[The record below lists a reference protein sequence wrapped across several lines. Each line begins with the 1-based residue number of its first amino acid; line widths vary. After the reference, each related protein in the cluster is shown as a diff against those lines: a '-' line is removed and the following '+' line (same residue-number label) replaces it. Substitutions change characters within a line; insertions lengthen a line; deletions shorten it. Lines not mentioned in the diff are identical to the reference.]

1 MNPSP
6 MPVSAVGANALRT
19 ITLEVFRFRPEQDP
33 LPSWQTYQVPC
44 REEWVVL
51 DALNYIKDHLD
62 GSLSYRW
69 SCHMA
74 VCGSC
79 GMMINGK
86 PILSCKAFVRDFPDH
101 IRVEPLGNLTV
112 IRDLVVKQER
122 LLANLSAVKSW
133 LIPKTPAAADEPY
146 RQTPV
151 QLDQYRHLSMCI
163 NCLLCY
169 AACPQVALNEGYL
182 GPAALALAHRYN
194 LDSRDGGTFE
204 RMQATASADGIW
216 ECSFVGEYS
225 EVCPKHVDPA
235 GAIQQ
240 MKLAS
245 SLDWFA
251 RRLGLGER
259 S

>member
-1 MNPSP
+1 MSVTSLPIVEGN
-6 MPVSAVGANALRT
+6 GAASRT
-19 ITLEVFRFRPEQDP
+19 VTFEVFRFRPEQDSAP
-33 LPSWQTYQVPC
+33 TWQRYEVPC

-51 DALNYIKDHLD
+51 DALNHIKDHID
-62 GSLSYRW
+62 GTLSYRW

-79 GMMINGK
+79 GMMVNGQ
-86 PILSCKAFVRDFPDH
+86 PYLSCKAFIRDFPDL
-101 IRVEPLGNLTV
+101 IRVAPLGNLAV
-112 IRDLVVKQER
+112 MRDLVVQQDR
-122 LLANLSAVKSW
+122 LMDNLQAVKSW
-133 LIPKTPAAADEPY
+133 LIPAAPAPATEPY
-146 RQTPV
+146 RQTPAE
-151 QLDQYRHLSMCI
+151 LDRYRHLSMCI
-163 NCLLCY
+163 NCMLCY
-169 AACPQVALNEGYL
+169 AACPQVALNDGYL

-204 RMQATASADGIW
+204 RMQATASDEGIW
-216 ECSFVGEYS
+216 ECTFIGECS

-251 RRLGLGER
+251 RLLGKGGG

>member
-1 MNPSP
+1 MNHAQSTTATQPR
-6 MPVSAVGANALRT
+6 NALRE
-19 ITLEVFRFRPEQDP
+19 ITVEVFRYRPGQDQQP
-33 LPSWQTYQVPC
+33 VWQSYVVPC

-79 GMMINGK
+79 GMMINDK
-86 PILSCKAFVRDFPDH
+86 PVLSCKAFVRDYPDH
-101 IRVEPLGNLTV
+101 IRVAPLGNLPV
-112 IRDLVVKQER
+112 IRDLVVKQDR
-122 LLANLSAVKSW
+122 LMNNLQEVKSW
-133 LIPKTPAAADEPY
+133 LIPREPAPPDREYVQTPA
-146 RQTPV
+146 
-151 QLDQYRHLSMCI
+151 QLAKFRHLSMCI
-163 NCLLCY
+163 NCMLCY

-194 LDSRDGGTFE
+194 LDSRDGGSHE
-204 RMQATASADGIW
+204 RMQATASDDGIW
-216 ECSFVGEYS
+216 ECTFVGECS

-251 RRLGLGER
+251 RRLGKGDA

>member
-1 MNPSP
+1 
-6 MPVSAVGANALRT
+6 
-19 ITLEVFRFRPEQDP
+19 
-33 LPSWQTYQVPC
+33 
-44 REEWVVL
+44 
-51 DALNYIKDHLD
+51 
-62 GSLSYRW
+62 
-69 SCHMA
+69 
-74 VCGSC
+74 
-79 GMMINGK
+79 
-86 PILSCKAFVRDFPDH
+86 
-101 IRVEPLGNLTV
+101 LGNLTV

-216 ECSFVGEYS
+216 ECSFVGECS